1 MKFFWMAGIL
11 LTAFFANAAHIPA
24 KDQQSLIGTSN
35 TGANALQSKMA
46 TMSVPDYENLT
57 G

>member
-11 LTAFFANAAHIPA
+11 LTAFFANAAYIPA
-24 KDQQSLIGTSN
+24 KNQQSLINTSN
-35 TGANALQSKMA
+35 TGATAMQSKMA
-46 TMSVPDYENLT
+46 TMSVSDYENLT